1 MIQIKQVYDAYPSS
15 DLLALPFEVT
25 EATTLA
31 DLEGLA
37 HNDWAVGDTLFM
49 FLCREL
55 CSPRDEIDEAE
66 ARRRIG
72 TVFLDLSA
80 VADAMEV
87 FSKTTAD
94 EAGHV
99 AKLLATHLFSMGQ
112 MQPGETSTYSLGKL
126 KVEVQCKRRD
136 EFTVDGKAVGNLYG
150 AMEVYTKLAFTVP
163 NLLRVVPHG

>member
-1 MIQIKQVYDAYPSS
+1 MITVKQVYDAYPGN
-15 DLLALPFEVT
+15 DLLGIPFAVT
-25 EATTLA
+25 DATTLA
-31 DLEGLA
+31 SLEA
-37 HNDWAVGDTLFM
+37 VDWQGDTLFM

-72 TVFLDLSA
+72 TAFLDLSA

-112 MQPGETSTYSLGKL
+112 MQPGEASTYSLGKL
-126 KVEVQCKRRD
+126 KVEVKCKRRD

-150 AMEVYTKLAFTVP
+150 AMEVYTKLAFTVSK
-163 NLLRVVPHG
+163 LLTVVPHG